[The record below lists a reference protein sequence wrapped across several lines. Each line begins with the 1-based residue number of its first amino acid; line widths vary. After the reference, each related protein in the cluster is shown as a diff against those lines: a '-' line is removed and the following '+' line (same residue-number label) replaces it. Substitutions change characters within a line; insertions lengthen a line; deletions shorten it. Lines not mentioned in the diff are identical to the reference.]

1 MQSSIDLASVLW
13 FLFSNLDIFT
23 FFCAIYWQDTKR
35 NLRAVDKMLE
45 RYKDIGE
52 QKAAVVH
59 AVCMPTFLLSHNLYR
74 LLVAIQFL
82 WFYYKIS

>member
-1 MQSSIDLASVLW
+1 VNIVVILKLNCV
-13 FLFSNLDIFT
+13 
-23 FFCAIYWQDTKR
+23 IYQQDTNR

-59 AVCMPTFLLSHNLYR
+59 VVCILCFVFLVSNVCTLKE
-74 LLVAIQFL
+74 AM
-82 WFYYKIS
+82 

>member
-1 MQSSIDLASVLW
+1 M
-13 FLFSNLDIFT
+13 
-23 FFCAIYWQDTKR
+23 YRQDTNR

-59 AVCMPTFLLSHNLYR
+59 AVCIMYR
-74 LLVAIQFL
+74 SL
-82 WFYYKIS
+82 K

>member
-1 MQSSIDLASVLW
+1 L
-13 FLFSNLDIFT
+13 
-23 FFCAIYWQDTKR
+23 WQDTNR

-59 AVCMPTFLLSHNLYR
+59 AVCVYS
-74 LLVAIQFL
+74 
-82 WFYYKIS
+82 FYGV

>member
-1 MQSSIDLASVLW
+1 VILSLIV
-13 FLFSNLDIFT
+13 
-23 FFCAIYWQDTKR
+23 QDTNR

-59 AVCMPTFLLSHNLYR
+59 AVSMHMFS
-74 LLVAIQFL
+74 IFG
-82 WFYYKIS
+82 YYHLCNIKSN

>member
-1 MQSSIDLASVLW
+1 VVLILVDKYTVHVELMW
-13 FLFSNLDIFT
+13 L
-23 FFCAIYWQDTKR
+23 WQDTNR

-59 AVCMPTFLLSHNLYR
+59 AVCVYS
-74 LLVAIQFL
+74 
-82 WFYYKIS
+82 FYGV